1 MASVERLMMDNGIP
15 KGRTVA
21 AGLFAGLLVW
31 LFAPVD
37 LAPNLVAVRSAPIER
52 VVPQGLT
59 DPIALPVPDGFI
71 RGLVGMREVDARAE
85 AARLGFTARTVR
97 VNFMPRFRTEDFRL
111 GRLQF
116 SVVLGRV
123 VKVVEG

>member
-1 MASVERLMMDNGIP
+1 MDNGIP

-21 AGLFAGLLVW
+21 AALLVGLVTW
-31 LFAPVD
+31 LIVPVD
-37 LAPNLVAVRSAPIER
+37 LAPNLVAVRSAPVQR
-52 VVPQGLT
+52 VIPQGLT
-59 DPIALPVPDGFI
+59 DPIDEVVPDGFI

-85 AARLGFTARTVR
+85 AARLGFTARTVS
-97 VNFMPRFRTEDFRL
+97 VNFMARFRTEDFRL